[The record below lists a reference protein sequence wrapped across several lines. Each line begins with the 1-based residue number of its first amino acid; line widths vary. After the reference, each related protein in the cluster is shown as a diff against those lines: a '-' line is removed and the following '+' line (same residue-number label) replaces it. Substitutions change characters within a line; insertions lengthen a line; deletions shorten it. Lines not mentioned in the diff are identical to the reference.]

1 MLYKSLF
8 TLLTRSCRQPNNSIT
23 PISNLYVTHL
33 SSNAWLGSLYKRA
46 LLGYHTYLR
55 SLWDWNFFSLFM
67 YHYPNGLVARENA
80 QELIWTRIL
89 LFVLHC
95 SYFTSNKFFIMST
108 EFEKNNSD
116 WRHDYTDYKN
126 DLDFFFRL
134 VKWPKIAVKKSQNF
148 QKF

>member
-8 TLLTRSCRQPNNSIT
+8 TLLTRSCRQPHNSIT

-80 QELIWTRIL
+80 QELIWTRNL
-89 LFVLHC
+89 LLSFTVRTLQVVLKTSTTTYSIVGLVIFKASKIQWRVLHAWLK
-95 SYFTSNKFFIMST
+95 YIG
-108 EFEKNNSD
+108 
-116 WRHDYTDYKN
+116 
-126 DLDFFFRL
+126 
-134 VKWPKIAVKKSQNF
+134 
-148 QKF
+148 